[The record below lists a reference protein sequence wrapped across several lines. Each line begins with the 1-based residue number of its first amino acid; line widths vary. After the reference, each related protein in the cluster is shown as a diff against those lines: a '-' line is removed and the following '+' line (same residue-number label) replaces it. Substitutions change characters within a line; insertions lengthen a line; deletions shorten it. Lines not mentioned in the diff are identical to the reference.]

1 VASVPKL
8 RVSHVITR
16 LIVGG
21 AQENTVTT
29 VLVCNEKPNVSV
41 RLISGPSQGPEG
53 SLEHLLSGRSDLLQ
67 IIPELVRPI
76 HPWKDWKALVRLTR
90 IFREEQ
96 PHIVHTHSGK
106 AGILGRMAAH
116 RAGVPVV
123 VHTIHGPSFGNFQP
137 WLPNSVFKAAERRV
151 ARYTHHFISVANA
164 MRNQYLAAD
173 IGEPNQYTR
182 IFSGFDLEPFLAAK
196 NDLSVRKA
204 YGLSRNDFVIAKLA
218 RLSPLKGHTDLFV
231 VAEKVV
237 RHCPQ
242 ARFLLIGDGPLRAE
256 FERILSSKGLARY
269 FIFAGLIEPSRVPQL
284 LGIADVLVHLS
295 YREGL
300 PRALPQAMAAG
311 KPVVSYNLDGA
322 PEVCLHGQTGFLVM
336 PQNFDD
342 IAARLVQL
350 GSDEPLRTSI
360 GGAGREWVR
369 EQFSAQAMVDAIY
382 DLYLQLAEK
391 AGLTKSVVA
400 L

>member
-8 RVSHVITR
+8 RVWHVITR

-29 VLVCNEKPNVSV
+29 VLGLNEKANVSV
-41 RLISGPSQGPEG
+41 RLISGLSQGPEG
-53 SLEHLLSGRSDLLQ
+53 SLEHLLSGRAGQLQ
-67 IIPELVRPI
+67 IIPEIVRPI
-76 HPWKDWKALVRLTR
+76 RPLKDWKALVRLTG
-90 IFREEQ
+90 IFREER

-106 AGILGRMAAH
+106 AGIIGRMAAH
-116 RAGVPVV
+116 RANVPVI
-123 VHTIHGPSFGNFQP
+123 VHTIHGPSFGNFQS
-137 WLPNSVFKAAERRV
+137 WLPNTVFKAAERRV

-164 MRNQYLAAD
+164 MTDQYLAAG
-173 IGEPNQYTR
+173 IGQPNHYTR

-196 NDLSVRKA
+196 NDPSVRKA
-204 YGLSRNDFVIAKLA
+204 YGLSPNDFVIAKLA
-218 RLSPLKGHTDLFV
+218 RLSPLKGHTDLFA
-231 VAEKVV
+231 VAEKVIG
-237 RHCPQ
+237 HCPE
-242 ARFLLIGDGPLRAE
+242 ARFLLVGDGPLRAE
-256 FERILSSKGLARY
+256 FERILASKGLARY
-269 FIFAGLIEPSRVPQL
+269 FIFAGLVEPSEVPQL

-311 KPVVSYNLDGA
+311 KPVISYDLDGA
-322 PEVCLHGQTGFLVM
+322 PEVCLHGQTGFLVA
-336 PQNFDD
+336 PRNFDD

-350 GSDEPLRTSI
+350 ASDEPLRTSI
-360 GGAGREWVR
+360 GEAGREWVR
-369 EQFSAQAMVDAIY
+369 ERFSAQAMVDAIY

-391 AGLTKSVVA
+391 AGLTKSIVA